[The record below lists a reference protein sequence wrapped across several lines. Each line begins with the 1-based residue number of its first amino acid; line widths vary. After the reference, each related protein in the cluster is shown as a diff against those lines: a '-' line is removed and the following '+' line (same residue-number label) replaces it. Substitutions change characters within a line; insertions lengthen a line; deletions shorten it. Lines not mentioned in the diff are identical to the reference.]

1 MTRSP
6 DTSIL
11 CSPAEA
17 PSLRLALDRTPAAG
31 RYALIHPVA
40 GQPMTAE
47 TAFISRDVTGHSTK
61 FEIQESTAL
70 YYEAMRHAPALRWVH
85 VHSAGADRE
94 IYQALH
100 ARGVAVT
107 TSQGASDLV
116 VAQSAIAGLLA
127 LARSLPAMASDQRV
141 HAWRPL
147 LDARMPRDL
156 AGQHAVIVGWGGI
169 GQRIG
174 ALLGALGL
182 DISVARHSGAPVP
195 QARHTVDYGA
205 LASLLP
211 AADWL
216 VLACPLTPATRNLI
230 DRDALAALPAHAMV
244 VNVARGHVID
254 EPELIAAL
262 RAGRVGGAF
271 LDVFQHEPLPPESP
285 LWDLPNVIVTPH
297 SAGFSD
303 GNAARVR
310 GLFVDN
316 LNRWLAG
323 APLAN
328 RSLA

>member
-1 MTRSP
+1 MTQAP
-6 DTSIL
+6 DIRIL

-17 PSLRLALDRTPAAG
+17 SPLRLALDRTPAAG

-47 TAFISRDVTGHSTK
+47 AAFVSRDITGHSTK
-61 FEIQESTAL
+61 FEIQPSTAL
-70 YYEAMRHAPALRWVH
+70 YYETMRHAPALRWVH

-94 IYQALH
+94 IYQSLN

-107 TSQGASDLV
+107 TSQGASDPV
-116 VAQSAIAGLLA
+116 VAQSAIAGVLA
-127 LARSLPAMASDQRV
+127 LARRLPALASDQRAR
-141 HAWRPL
+141 AWRPL
-147 LDARMPRDL
+147 LDERTPRDL
-156 AGQHAVIVGWGGI
+156 TGQHAVVVGWGGI

-174 ALLGALGL
+174 TLLGALGL
-182 DISVARHSGAPVP
+182 DISVARHSGTAVP
-195 QARHTVDYGA
+195 QARHTVGYGE
-205 LASLLP
+205 LRSLLP

-216 VLACPLTPATRNLI
+216 VLACPLTPATRNLVG
-230 DRDALAALPAHAMV
+230 RHALATLPAHAVV

-262 RAGRVGGAF
+262 SAGRLGGAF
-271 LDVFQHEPLPPESP
+271 LDVFQHEPLPSDSA

-323 APLAN
+323 EPLAN
-328 RSLA
+328 RSIV

>member
-1 MTRSP
+1 MSP
-6 DTSIL
+6 SHDIRIL

-17 PSLRLALDRTPAAG
+17 AALRLALDRTPAAG
-31 RYALIHPVA
+31 RYALVHPVA
-40 GQPMTAE
+40 GQPAAADA
-47 TAFISRDVTGHSTK
+47 AFVSRDITGHSTK

-94 IYQALH
+94 IYQSLL

-107 TSQGASDLV
+107 TSQGASDPV
-116 VAQSAIAGLLA
+116 VAQTAIAGVLA
-127 LARSLPAMASDQRV
+127 LARRLPTLASDQRDR
-141 HAWRPL
+141 AWRPL
-147 LDARMPRDL
+147 LDERTPRDL
-156 AGQHAVIVGWGGI
+156 AGQHAVVVGWGGI

-182 DISVARHSGAPVP
+182 EISVVRHSGAAVP
-195 QARHTVDYGA
+195 QARGTVDYDGLRA
-205 LASLLP
+205 LLP
-211 AADWL
+211 GADWL
-216 VLACPLTPATRNLI
+216 VLACPLTSATRNLV
-230 DRDALAALPAHAMV
+230 DRQALAALPRHAML

-254 EPELIAAL
+254 EAGLIAAL
-262 RAGRVGGAF
+262 QAGLLGGAF
-271 LDVFQHEPLPPESP
+271 LDVFQHEPLPPDSA

-310 GLFVDN
+310 RLFVDN

-323 APLAN
+323 EPLAN
-328 RSLA
+328 PSVA